1 VAFLLHPGPDASP
14 PPGPGGVSKTVLDP
28 RAAFVAGA
36 AARRLRY
43 DFVPTEGRVK
53 LASVRIGSRD
63 VVAAAAGD
71 HDVFE
76 LESLLEL
83 LRPRPAFPPPATL
96 LDVIQGGEALLRSV
110 DAALAIVS
118 ADVSLGARLRCLPD
132 AWYPPV
138 RAPGKI
144 CAVAM
149 NNSASN
155 ARKISAPDH
164 PAFFLKPASCLIG
177 HLAPIRI
184 RRYYGSV
191 HPEPELAVVIGRQTR
206 DVPAA
211 RALDAVYGYSI
222 FNDITGNGM
231 RAEDMFHYWAV
242 YPKKDNPNETE
253 RVEQHLSYA
262 ARYKGSDT
270 FGVLGPWLVTRD
282 EIANPDDLEVR
293 CRIHGEVIAEDS
305 TRYYNYKVAEVI
317 SFISYFHTLNPGDVI
332 SMGTAFKPAAS
343 RQSIH
348 HANFQTVSGP
358 VEISIDGLGTQRN
371 PVVIEEQD
379 LGQWR
384 LR

>member
-1 VAFLLHPGPDASP
+1 M
-14 PPGPGGVSKTVLDP
+14 
-28 RAAFVAGA
+28 
-36 AARRLRY
+36 
-43 DFVPTEGRVK
+43 
-53 LASVRIGSRD
+53 
-63 VVAAAAGD
+63 
-71 HDVFE
+71 
-76 LESLLEL
+76 
-83 LRPRPAFPPPATL
+83 
-96 LDVIQGGEALLRSV
+96 LDVIHRGRELQDSIE
-110 DAALAIVS
+110 AALRVAETDPAI
-118 ADVSLGARLRCLPD
+118 GKRLRFTPD

-138 RAPGKI
+138 RTPGKI

-177 HLAPIRI
+177 HLDPIRI

-191 HPEPELAVVIGRQTR
+191 HPEPELAVVIGRPTR

-211 RALDAVYGYSI
+211 RALDAVFGYTI
-222 FNDITGNGM
+222 FNDVTGNGM
-231 RAEDMFHYWAV
+231 RAEDMFHYWAI

-262 ARYKGSDT
+262 ARYKGSDS

-282 EIANPDDLEVR
+282 AIPNPDDLDVH
-293 CRIHGEVIAEDS
+293 CRVHGEVIAEDS

-332 SMGTAFKPAAS
+332 SMGTAFKPSAN
-343 RQSIH
+343 RKSIH
-348 HANFQTVSGP
+348 HANFQTVPGP
-358 VEISIDGLGTQRN
+358 VEISIDGLGTQQN
-371 PVVIEEQD
+371 PVVIEEQN
-379 LGQWR
+379 LGRWR